1 MASEHAEM
9 LRAVFGDVIE
19 KMAFMFAEMAEE
31 DEIPDSVPE
40 SVEARMSFDGPI
52 NGVLAM
58 VVPKEMCPEIAANSL
73 GIDPDEEGAIEK
85 GSDAVKE
92 LLNMVC
98 GNMLTELA
106 GVEPVF
112 DLTIPQ
118 VSELSADEWK
128 QTRDDPGTI
137 ALVVDDYP
145 VLVNLTL
152 QS

>member
-9 LRAVFGDVIE
+9 LSAVFCDVLE
-19 KMAFMFAEMAEE
+19 KMAFMFAELAEE
-31 DEIPDSVPE
+31 DELSDSVAEPI
-40 SVEARMSFDGPI
+40 EARMSFDGPI
-52 NGVLAM
+52 NGVLAL
-58 VVPKEMCPEIAANSL
+58 VVPKEMCSEIAANAL
-73 GIDPDEEGAIEK
+73 GIDTDEERAIEK
-85 GSDAVKE
+85 GSDATKE

-98 GNMLTELA
+98 GTMLTELA

-118 VSELSADEWK
+118 ISELSADEWK
-128 QTRDDPGTI
+128 QTRDDQGTVT
-137 ALVVDDYP
+137 LMVDEYP